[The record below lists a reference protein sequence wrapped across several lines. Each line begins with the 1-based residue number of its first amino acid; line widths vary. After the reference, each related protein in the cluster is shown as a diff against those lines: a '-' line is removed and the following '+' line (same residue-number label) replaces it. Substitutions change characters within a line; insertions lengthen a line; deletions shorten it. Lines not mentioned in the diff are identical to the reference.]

1 MLNATSRWCMVDMH
15 TGKLL
20 QSKVLDNQDYSS
32 YNPSRALDINRW
44 KFPPFRP
51 EEGELRFSMT
61 VANSEYDHNMHVN
74 NTRYADYCFNC
85 FSVAELKEKKLK
97 GFALGYIRQ
106 CREGDA
112 LRFLPQ
118 TRGERRVFGAG
129 LQRRRRGRRSGGN
142 PFFRRIGLFKAADYN
157 RKYSFIQNRR

>member
-1 MLNATSRWCMVDMH
+1 
-15 TGKLL
+15 
-20 QSKVLDNQDYSS
+20 
-32 YNPSRALDINRW
+32 
-44 KFPPFRP
+44 
-51 EEGELRFSMT
+51 MT

-97 GFALGYIRQ
+97 GFASVISDNVER
-106 CREGDA
+106 A
-112 LRFLPQ
+112 TRFVLPQ